1 MRNVARQA
9 STTAANDQR
18 YALSFTRGLPD
29 LYLDRAGLT
38 PTLAGS
44 VAAAGR
50 LVCSDVAGVRRSRN
64 ALLVS
69 GHAAGQ
75 ASSPPPP
82 LIRSLG
88 RRSSN
93 RPGRAALGPSGRP
106 CVLAPVFAAARGWG
120 SGLGAGR
127 ELSTPKMTASPQ
139 SPAATR
145 FSSPAQEGRSESLRS
160 GRRR

>member
-38 PTLAGS
+38 PTLADS
-44 VAAAGR
+44 VAVAGH

-64 ALLVS
+64 ALLIS
-69 GHAAGQ
+69 GQGAGQ

-82 LIRSLG
+82 LLRSLD
-88 RRSSN
+88 
-93 RPGRAALGPSGRP
+93 AGRP
-106 CVLAPVFAAARGWG
+106 TDPGEPPSDHQGVPV
-120 SGLGAGR
+120 
-127 ELSTPKMTASPQ
+127 
-139 SPAATR
+139 
-145 FSSPAQEGRSESLRS
+145 
-160 GRRR
+160 

>member
-1 MRNVARQA
+1 MRNIARQA

-38 PTLAGS
+38 PTLADS
-44 VAAAGR
+44 AAAAGR

-106 CVLAPVFAAARGWG
+106 CVLASSSLPLVV
-120 SGLGAGR
+120 GAGSWG
-127 ELSTPKMTASPQ
+127 LAAIPTMTASRQPRA
-139 SPAATR
+139 PTR
-145 FSSPAQEGRSESLRS
+145 FSLPVQEGPSGSLRS
-160 GRRR
+160 GRRRP

>member
-29 LYLDRAGLT
+29 LYLDRAGPT

-44 VAAAGR
+44 AAAAGP

-93 RPGRAALGPSGRP
+93 RPGRAALGPSGRS
-106 CVLAPVFAAARGWG
+106 CVLTRQWLMANRMVNGPCHQPSALSHSLVSG
-120 SGLGAGR
+120 SL
-127 ELSTPKMTASPQ
+127 LH
-139 SPAATR
+139 
-145 FSSPAQEGRSESLRS
+145 LRKK
-160 GRRR
+160 RCQD